1 MYSLLDLLT
10 NADQGLAPYGIRHS
24 GEGVK
29 AKGYFGLLPHADG
42 GMSTEISSEDDKG
55 EFPLL
60 APTLTKKE
68 VNWLLSG
75 KEPTD
80 EIYQKAIQW
89 AEFRRSQGLSP
100 FASQTELR
108 SPVGLL
114 D

>member
-1 MYSLLDLLT
+1 MYSLLDLLMP
-10 NADQGLAPYGIRHS
+10 NNEGLAPYGVRHS

-29 AKGYFGLLPHADG
+29 AKGYFGLLPHLEG
-42 GMSTEISSEDDKG
+42 GMSTEISSEDNKG

-60 APTLTKKE
+60 VPTLTKSE
-68 VNWLLSG
+68 VNLLLSG

-100 FASQTELR
+100 FAGQTELR
-108 SPVGLL
+108 IPTGLL